1 MSILDNNPQ
10 NPVNK
15 AVSVA
20 NTIKGTTRQTF
31 QMMTNAFNM
40 GSKNFWNNPH
50 ATPTQIAESLGAD
63 AKEVFEL
70 HYALGL
76 LINSIKPDSIQE
88 GWAAIGQFT
97 MNEDGTVT
105 IRYRDSMLQ
114 ERVAMSALKDLVMK
128 EIF

>member
-10 NPVNK
+10 TPIDK
-15 AVSVA
+15 AVRVA

-50 ATPTQIAESLGAD
+50 ATPIQIAEALGTD

-76 LINSIKPDSIQE
+76 LINSIKPESIQE
-88 GWAAIGQFT
+88 GWGVIGQFT

-105 IRYRDSMLQ
+105 ILPPSGNP
-114 ERVAMSALKDLVMK
+114 
-128 EIF
+128 

>member
-10 NPVNK
+10 SPVDK
-15 AVSVA
+15 AVRVA
-20 NTIKGTTRQTF
+20 NNIKGSTRQTF

-40 GSKNFWNNPH
+40 GSKNFWNNPQ
-50 ATPTQIAESLGAD
+50 ATPTQIAESLGTD

-88 GWAAIGQFT
+88 GWGVIGQFT

-105 IRYRDSMLQ
+105 ILPPTESDT
-114 ERVAMSALKDLVMK
+114 
-128 EIF
+128 

>member
-10 NPVNK
+10 NPVDK
-15 AVSVA
+15 AVRVA
-20 NTIKGTTRQTF
+20 SNIKGSTRQTF

-40 GSKNFWNNPH
+40 GSKNFWNNPQ
-50 ATPTQIAESLGAD
+50 ATPTQIAEALGTD

-76 LINSIKPDSIQE
+76 LINSIRPESIQE

-105 IRYRDSMLQ
+105 IFDPMATTTTL
-114 ERVAMSALKDLVMK
+114 EPTV
-128 EIF
+128 

>member
-10 NPVNK
+10 TPVDK
-15 AVSVA
+15 AVRVA

-50 ATPTQIAESLGAD
+50 ATPIQIATALGTD
-63 AKEVFEL
+63 AREVFEL
-70 HYALGL
+70 HYALGQ
-76 LINSIKPDSIQE
+76 LIGAVKPEAIETGLSV
-88 GWAAIGQFT
+88 IGQFT

-105 IRYRDSMLQ
+105 VIEPISESSDQ
-114 ERVAMSALKDLVMK
+114 
-128 EIF
+128 

>member
-10 NPVNK
+10 NPVDR
-15 AVSVA
+15 AVRVA
-20 NTIKGTTRQTF
+20 NNIKGSTRQTF

-40 GSKNFWNNPH
+40 GSKNFWNNPQ
-50 ATPTQIAESLGAD
+50 ATPTQIAEALGTD
-63 AKEVFEL
+63 AKEAFEL
-70 HYALGL
+70 HYALGQ

-105 IRYRDSMLQ
+105 IIQ
-114 ERVAMSALKDLVMK
+114 PTPEP
-128 EIF
+128 EPTPEPQ

>member
-1 MSILDNNPQ
+1 MSILDNNPLT
-10 NPVNK
+10 PVDK
-15 AVSVA
+15 AVRVA
-20 NTIKGTTRQTF
+20 NAIKSTTRQTF

-50 ATPTQIAESLGAD
+50 ATPAQIAEALGND
-63 AKEVFEL
+63 AREVFEL

-105 IRYRDSMLQ
+105 ILPPSDNL
-114 ERVAMSALKDLVMK
+114 
-128 EIF
+128 

>member
-10 NPVNK
+10 TPIDE
-15 AVSVA
+15 AVAVA
-20 NTIKGTTRQTF
+20 NTIKGSARQTF

-40 GSKNFWNNPH
+40 GSKNFWNNH
-50 ATPTQIAESLGAD
+50 RATPAQIATALGTD

-76 LINSIKPDSIQE
+76 LINSIKPESIQE
-88 GWAAIGQFT
+88 GWNVIGQFT

-105 IRYRDSMLQ
+105 IIESSPPSS
-114 ERVAMSALKDLVMK
+114 E
-128 EIF
+128 E

>member
-10 NPVNK
+10 TPVDK
-15 AVSVA
+15 AIRVA

-31 QMMTNAFNM
+31 QMMTNAFNV

-50 ATPTQIAESLGAD
+50 ATPSEIAAALGTD

-70 HYALGL
+70 HYALGQ
-76 LINSIKPDSIQE
+76 LIGAVKPQAIEQGLSV
-88 GWAAIGQFT
+88 IGQFT

-105 IRYRDSMLQ
+105 VIEPISESSDQ
-114 ERVAMSALKDLVMK
+114 
-128 EIF
+128 